1 MRIRKSILTLF
12 AAISIATT
20 SINPVNI
27 YAWGHDLSGE
37 YSNDMFSPINTKA
50 HINEHYNYSID
61 TSSLITGTDYTTAD
75 LYINYGNIERIAL
88 KISVSNKINIVPQ
101 IRIK

>member
-1 MRIRKSILTLF
+1 MRIKKSILTLF

-27 YAWGHDLSGE
+27 YAQGHGLSGE

-61 TSSLITGTDYTTAD
+61 TSSSDYIKYQILQQSTAT
-75 LYINYGNIERIAL
+75 LLSTANQMPSIAL
-88 KISVSNKINIVPQ
+88 NLI
-101 IRIK
+101 